1 MNLICRLN
9 IALLFAAI
17 LAAPA
22 YAQWPLG
29 RELVAPEA
37 KSAEAACP
45 YVTTTGR
52 YQIFVSP
59 QAKGHTFMLDTD
71 SGRVWI
77 MKKDSTSGDFS
88 LRRVPVE
95 QVDTHSPGKSET
107 KQTKKGDKHSTIP
120 K

>member
-1 MNLICRLN
+1 MNLIIRLS
-9 IALLFAAI
+9 IVPIFATV
-17 LAAPA
+17 LTAPA

-29 RELVAPEA
+29 QNPPTQEA
-37 KSAEAACP
+37 RSAEAGLHI
-45 YVTTTGR
+45 TTTGR

-88 LRRVPVE
+88 LHRVPVE
-95 QVDTHSPGKSET
+95 QVDAQPAGKSGT
-107 KQTKKGDKHSTIP
+107 KQTKKSEKQSTIP

>member
-1 MNLICRLN
+1 MNPILRLISVPA
-9 IALLFAAI
+9 IATV

-29 RELVAPEA
+29 RDLATQEA
-37 KSAEAACP
+37 KSAESGP

-52 YQIFVSP
+52 FQIFVSP

-88 LRRVPVE
+88 LHRVPVE
-95 QVDTHSPGKSET
+95 QVDTQPAGKSDT
-107 KQTKKGDKHSTIP
+107 KQTKKGDKKSAIP